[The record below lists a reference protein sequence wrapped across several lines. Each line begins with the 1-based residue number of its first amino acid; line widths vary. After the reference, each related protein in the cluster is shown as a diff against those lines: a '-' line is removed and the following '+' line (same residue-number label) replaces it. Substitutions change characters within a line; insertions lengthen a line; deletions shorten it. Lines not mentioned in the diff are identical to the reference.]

1 MRKLFTR
8 KIDNSVN
15 ADAYKEKLI
24 LALNQYRPLL
34 ILKYGS
40 DEADRHA
47 DLIIY
52 YINFQ
57 HEFHKNNVMDEGL
70 VSKVSTEFINQLV
83 FENKSTDDIFEHGNT
98 VSEFFEFIMSIAK
111 IKRDSFES

>member
-24 LALNQYRPLL
+24 LALNQYRSFL
-34 ILKYGS
+34 ILKYGL
-40 DEADRHA
+40 DEANRHA

-57 HEFHKNNVMDEGL
+57 HEFHRTNVMDEKL
-70 VSKVSTEFINQLV
+70 VSKVSEEFIHQLV
-83 FENKSTDDIFEHGNT
+83 SENKSTDDIFEHGNT

-111 IKRDSFES
+111 VEGTS

>member
-24 LALNQYRPLL
+24 LALNQYRSFL
-34 ILKYGS
+34 ILKHGS
-40 DEADRHA
+40 HEANRHA

-57 HEFHKNNVMDEGL
+57 HEFHRTNVMDEKL
-70 VSKVSTEFINQLV
+70 VSKVSEEFIWI
-83 FENKSTDDIFEHGNT
+83 FHST
-98 VSEFFEFIMSIAK
+98 
-111 IKRDSFES
+111 